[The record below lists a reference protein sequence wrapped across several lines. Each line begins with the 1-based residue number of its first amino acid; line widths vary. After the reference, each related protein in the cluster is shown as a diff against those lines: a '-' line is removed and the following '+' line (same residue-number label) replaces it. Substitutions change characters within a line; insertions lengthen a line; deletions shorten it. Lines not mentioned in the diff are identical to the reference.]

1 MLNLFGRHT
10 GGPAEDLRREKVLI
24 SLMLLGGG
32 VVLGLLLF
40 LNLTR

>member
-24 SLMLLGGG
+24 TLMLLGTGAILG
-32 VVLGLLLF
+32 VLLL
-40 LNLTR
+40 LNFSR